1 MNLHSSIEWCIS
13 RLVDNYEWQG
23 NIDSDEW
30 QELQGKIAM
39 AIIADKRLAQIVL
52 SACEEHG
59 IIEED

>member
-1 MNLHSSIEWCIS
+1 MNLHSSIEWCVS

-23 NIDSDEW
+23 SMDGDEW
-30 QELQGKIAM
+30 LELQEKITLAV
-39 AIIADKRLAQIVL
+39 IADKRLAQIVL

>member
-13 RLVDNYEWQG
+13 RLVDNYEWQD

-30 QELQGKIAM
+30 QELQEKIAM

>member
-1 MNLHSSIEWCIS
+1 MNLHSSIEWAIS

-23 NIDSDEW
+23 NIDCDEW
-30 QELQGKIAM
+30 LELQKNLTL

>member
-1 MNLHSSIEWCIS
+1 MNLHASIEWAIS

-23 NIDSDEW
+23 NIDRDEW
-30 QELQGKIAM
+30 LELQNNLTR

>member
-30 QELQGKIAM
+30 QELQEKIAM

>member
-1 MNLHSSIEWCIS
+1 MNLHSSIEWAIS

-23 NIDSDEW
+23 HIDYDEW
-30 QELQGKIAM
+30 LELQKNISL

-59 IIEED
+59 IIEEE

>member
-1 MNLHSSIEWCIS
+1 MNLHSSIEWAIS

-23 NIDSDEW
+23 NIDRDEW
-30 QELQGKIAM
+30 LELQNNLTR

-52 SACEEHG
+52 SACEQHG

>member
-1 MNLHSSIEWCIS
+1 MNLHSSIEWCVS
-13 RLVDNYEWQG
+13 RLVSNYEWQG
-23 NIDSDEW
+23 SMDRDEW
-30 QELQGKIAM
+30 LELQEKITL

>member
-1 MNLHSSIEWCIS
+1 MNLHSSIEWAIS

-23 NIDSDEW
+23 NIDRDEW
-30 QELQGKIAM
+30 QELQKNISL

-59 IIEED
+59 IIEEE

>member
-1 MNLHSSIEWCIS
+1 MNLHASIEWCIS
-13 RLVDNYEWQG
+13 RLVDNYEWQDS
-23 NIDSDEW
+23 IDSDEW
-30 QELQGKIAM
+30 QELQEKITM